1 MTKLKK
7 WNSKGGKRMWYTKF
21 GQSGDVVLSSRVR
34 LARNINKIPFGIKMT
49 KDAENDVIDEC
60 RKALPDLKYIDFSVM
75 SDTEKQA
82 LAETHLVSPDMVHNR
97 HKCGILIS
105 NDCSLSVMLNEE
117 DHIRIQAMCAGL
129 DLKACLDK
137 SNQIDDKLEESLDIA
152 FDEKLGYLTC
162 CPTNVGTGLRVSAML
177 HLPALTETGNM
188 ERIIRSLSKLGLT
201 VRGIYGEGSQ
211 ALGNIYQI
219 SNQITLGVAEEE
231 TVEKLERVINDII
244 EKERSISRE
253 LYSKNTFRLED
264 RLQRA
269 YGTLTNA
276 RLLSSDET
284 TNLVSDVRWGVNL
297 GIIKNVNLE
306 TLSEVWYS
314 TLPASITKA
323 HNTQSATER
332 DLKRANLFCE
342 ALKN

>member
-1 MTKLKK
+1 
-7 WNSKGGKRMWYTKF
+7 MWYTKF

-34 LARNINKIPFGIKMT
+34 LARNIVKIPFGIKMT
-49 KDAENDVIDEC
+49 KAAETKVIDEC
-60 RKALPDLKYIDFSVM
+60 RKALPDLKFIDFSVM
-75 SDTEKQA
+75 SNTEKQA
-82 LAETHLVSPDMVHNR
+82 LAETHLVSPEMVQNR
-97 HKCGILIS
+97 HQCGILVS
-105 NDCSLSVMLNEE
+105 NDCSVSVMLNEE

-129 DLKACLDK
+129 DLKACLNK
-137 SNQIDDKLEESLDIA
+137 ANQIDDKLEESLDIA

-162 CPTNVGTGLRVSAML
+162 CPTNVGTGLRISAML

-201 VRGIYGEGSQ
+201 ARGIYGEGSK

-219 SNQITLGVAEEE
+219 SNQITLGVTEDE

-253 LYSKNTFRLED
+253 LYAKNTFRLED

-284 TNLVSDVRWGVNL
+284 MNLVSDVRWGVNL

-323 HNTQSATER
+323 HNTQNATER
-332 DLKRANLFCE
+332 DLKRAELFCK

>member
-1 MTKLKK
+1 
-7 WNSKGGKRMWYTKF
+7 MWYTKF

-34 LARNINKIPFGIKMT
+34 LARNIAKIPFGAKMT
-49 KDAENDVIDEC
+49 KAAETKVIDEC
-60 RKALPDLKYIDFSVM
+60 CKALPDLKYIDFSVM

-82 LAETHLVSPDMVHNR
+82 LAETHLVSPEMVHNR
-97 HKCGILIS
+97 HQCGILIS
-105 NDCSLSVMLNEE
+105 SDCSVSVMLNEE

-137 SNQIDDKLEESLDIA
+137 ANQIDDNLEESLDIA

-188 ERIIRSLSKLGLT
+188 ERIIRSISKLGLT
-201 VRGIYGEGSQ
+201 ARGIYGEGSQ

-219 SNQITLGVAEEE
+219 SNQITLGVTETE

-244 EKERSISRE
+244 EKERNISRE
-253 LYSKNTFRLED
+253 LYAKNTFRLED

-284 TNLVSDVRWGVNL
+284 MNLVSDVRWGVNL

-306 TLSEVWYS
+306 ALSEVWYN
-314 TLPASITKA
+314 TLPASITKT
-323 HNTQSATER
+323 HNTQNPVER
-332 DLKRANLFCE
+332 DLKRAELFCK

>member
-1 MTKLKK
+1 
-7 WNSKGGKRMWYTKF
+7 MWYTKF
-21 GQSGDVVLSSRVR
+21 GKSGDVVLSSRVR
-34 LARNINKIPFGIKMT
+34 LARNIAKIPFGVKMT
-49 KDAENDVIDEC
+49 KAAETKVIDEC
-60 RKALPDLKYIDFSVM
+60 RKALPDLKFIDFSVM

-82 LAETHLVSPDMVHNR
+82 LAETHLVSPEMVQNR
-97 HKCGILIS
+97 HQCGILVS
-105 NDCSLSVMLNEE
+105 NDCSVSVMLNEE

-129 DLKACLDK
+129 DLKACLNK
-137 SNQIDDKLEESLDIA
+137 ANQIDDTLEENLDIA

-162 CPTNVGTGLRVSAML
+162 CPTNVGTGLRISAML

-188 ERIIRSLSKLGLT
+188 EHIIRSLSKLGLT

-219 SNQITLGVAEEE
+219 SNQITLGVTEDE

-264 RLQRA
+264 RLLRA

-284 TNLVSDVRWGVNL
+284 MNLVSDVRWGVNL

-323 HNTQSATER
+323 HNTQNMTER
-332 DLKRANLFCE
+332 DLKRAELFCK
-342 ALKN
+342 ALTN